1 MYIKR
6 QGQMNGNLKERKSRI
21 YIFISFYIIFYDYII
36 YILYI
41 YILYIYII
49 YICIY
54 IYKRNERNI
63 FRKRNVHYKLH
74 FLKQIPTR
82 TLR

>member
-36 YILYI
+36 YIY
-41 YILYIYII
+41 YI